1 MHTHARH
8 TEGQTSVPDTSLP
21 EAVSHTLTAPVA
33 EPAMTYLPPPEK
45 QALFQSQLF
54 LYFSDL
60 RAQRQ
65 RSIALQNEPSIIPPA
80 SELCRC
86 LFAGPR
92 TCRTGAV

>member
-1 MHTHARH
+1 M
-8 TEGQTSVPDTSLP
+8 VPDTSLP

-60 RAQRQ
+60 RTQRQ
-65 RSIALQNEPSIIPPA
+65 RSIALQNESIIPSA

-86 LFAGPR
+86 LFAGLR